1 MTLLWKTAVKM
12 QERCTTESLSV
23 HKVMVYS
30 AVKQEETVEERQRMV
45 VVEKLREIRIPFHFH
60 YTCHVFIRVSEQKAR
75 FIRTSFQKLSV
86 SRDVFIKQIQ

>member
-1 MTLLWKTAVKM
+1 M

-45 VVEKLREIRIPFHFH
+45 VVEKWREIRISFHFH

-86 SRDVFIKQIQ
+86 SRDLFIKQIQCPVCM